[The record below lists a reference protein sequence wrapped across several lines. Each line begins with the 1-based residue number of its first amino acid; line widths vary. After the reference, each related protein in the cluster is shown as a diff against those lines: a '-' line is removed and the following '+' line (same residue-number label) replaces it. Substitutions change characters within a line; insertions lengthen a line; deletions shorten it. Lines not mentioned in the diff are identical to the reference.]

1 VASDSSC
8 CLAASGLGMDAA
20 RRGRLGYHAGQGG
33 AAMDWLERSFMA
45 LTLLGAVGAAVSI
58 IWIMLI

>member
-1 VASDSSC
+1 
-8 CLAASGLGMDAA
+8 MDAA